1 MSLEKKFFLG
11 IASLLLLVGFI
22 GFIIGYFMSPCT
34 IQKSDH
40 LNPRTTPDI
49 DALHNSAAAQVS
61 NSKLNDTLR
70 YFSSVPRLAGT
81 NGSYQLALYQEKEF
95 KSYGFDNV
103 ELKKYEVLLSY
114 PNKPGFVALLYA
126 NHTEQHRS
134 AEQERVLDA
143 SENHTDRVSPF
154 NAYSPSGD
162 VKGKLVYVN
171 YGREEDFKYLKDN
184 NINVT
189 GKIVIARYGKL
200 FRGGKAQNAERRG
213 AKGLILYSDP
223 ADTGGQEK
231 TYPDGMALSPDGVQ
245 RGNLWMEKGDPLT
258 PGYPATD
265 GIYRRPEA
273 EVPFPKIP
281 VKPISWE
288 DAEPLLRSLTK
299 GNAPDEWQGGLV
311 TKCKI
316 EMDDS
321 DERNVRVFVDNKLEK
336 RSVHNVIATINGDEE
351 PDRYVILGS
360 HRDAWVFG
368 GVDPS
373 TGQTVL
379 METARLVGHLRKE
392 SWRPRRTII
401 FASWD
406 AEEYGI
412 LGSAEWVEENEKILS
427 SRAVAYINI
436 DSAVTGAVSFRAK
449 SHPLL
454 DTGIFEVTKKVNGI
468 GNSTDNLYEE
478 WKRDVPDAKNE
489 HPSVETIGSGSDYL
503 FFIQRIGI
511 PSIDFRFVG
520 NSSSYPVYH
529 TLHDTYH
536 YVTKFLDPDM
546 RLHAAVTKVALRML
560 MKLADSRVVPLDV
573 RRLARAIDS
582 YGKTLN
588 ETYSDDLAKQSI
600 TLKYVFEAISEFKDA
615 AEDFS
620 KYLEKLDTN
629 DAVKVMRA
637 NDRLI
642 QLDRAFINTEGLP
655 NRPAIRHLVYA
666 PSVFNLYAGSNFA
679 GITDSIYEA
688 KHNGKDW
695 EQVKKQISMVVH
707 AMRSAVSIF
716 KPLPA

>member
-1 MSLEKKFFLG
+1 M
-11 IASLLLLVGFI
+11 
-22 GFIIGYFMSPCT
+22 
-34 IQKSDH
+34 
-40 LNPRTTPDI
+40 
-49 DALHNSAAAQVS
+49 
-61 NSKLNDTLR
+61 
-70 YFSSVPRLAGT
+70 SSVPRLAGT

-288 DAEPLLRSLTK
+288 DAEPLLRYRADASKSDRQKDEQT
-299 GNAPDEWQGGLV
+299 GRRICVGGDEWTDRQKDG
-311 TKCKI
+311 
-316 EMDDS
+316 
-321 DERNVRVFVDNKLEK
+321 NVRVFVDNKLEK

-436 DSAVTGAVSFRAK
+436 DSAVTGQYGQKRSRIIYIYIYIYINMF
-449 SHPLL
+449 
-454 DTGIFEVTKKVNGI
+454 IFTKVLSVNGI

-478 WKRDVPDAKNE
+478 WKRNVPDAKNE

-520 NSSSYPVYH
+520 NSVRSSYPVYH

-655 NRPAIRHLVYA
+655 NRPAIRHLLYA